1 MRVSATG
8 RSDVRVASDFYATPA
23 WCVRAILPHL
33 PTGGSIL
40 EPCAG
45 DGAIVDV
52 LCGPGGVS
60 DRDLVDAME
69 SDKERAEALS
79 ARGVACAHVD
89 ALSDEAFPLWD
100 MPHALVLANPSYGRA
115 IDFVARSVTVQRGHG
130 GTTAMLLRLG
140 FLAGQ
145 KRAAW
150 HRANPCDV
158 YVLPKRPSFT
168 GRGTDASDYG
178 WMVWGPGRGGR
189 LAWLDVEGES
199 E

>member
-1 MRVSATG
+1 MSATG
-8 RSDVRVASDFYATPA
+8 RSNVRVASDFYATPA
-23 WCVRAILPHL
+23 WCTRAILPHL
-33 PTGGSIL
+33 PTGGPIL

-52 LCGPGGVS
+52 LCCPGGVS
-60 DRDLVDAME
+60 DRSLIDTIE
-69 SDKERAEALS
+69 SDKARAEALS
-79 ARGVACAHVD
+79 ARGVTCWHGD
-89 ALSDEAFPLWD
+89 ALSAEAWPQWD
-100 MPHALVLANPSYGRA
+100 WPYSLVITNPPYGLALEFAARA
-115 IDFVARSVTVQRGHG
+115 VIAQRPHG

-150 HRANPCDV
+150 HQANPCDV

-178 WMVWGPGRGGR
+178 WMVWGTGRGGR
-189 LAWLDVEGES
+189 LFWLDVEGEKT
-199 E
+199 